1 MASRR
6 LWWTRGRKA
15 VASVTAIAIAV
26 GVPLGAAILHRGFP
40 MTDVEVQTRDVWV
53 TNGDDI
59 LAGRLNRQIEELDSS
74 VAAATPALDVVQN
87 GTAVF
92 VFDTTAGSLERVDP
106 AFIRLTERVDLPNDA
121 VVRLGGTT
129 LAILDEEKGS
139 LWLVDVASALDFD
152 PIDEP
157 VLELGRDAQIA
168 VSPQGTVFASSP
180 TDTSLFTISG
190 FGAKPVKTAF
200 PVSGQHQLTAVGDTA
215 VALDTDN
222 NAIVRADGSTTE
234 LGAEIGLQLQQS
246 GADSGYALVATGD
259 SLLRV
264 PLGGG
269 AVEVGVTTL
278 PSPISDPDGVS
289 APVFLDGCAH
299 GAWGD
304 AQQYMLWCDGAQPQT
319 APIEQP
325 TKGSKLEFRV
335 NRSVIAL
342 NNLDNGNVWLV
353 DNEMRLVE
361 NWDEV
366 TPPLEEETEEG
377 DEKSSTQSFEDTLAE
392 RTDTNRPPVAK
403 DDEFGARAG
412 RTTILPVIEND
423 SDPDGDVLAVSST
436 STVDPSVGVLDLI
449 DGGRALQFTPNPGAS
464 NASFRYTISDGRGGI
479 AESSVSVRV
488 VPAGQNSAPV
498 AKRTTSVG
506 LEVGSSLTYN
516 VLTDWIDP
524 DGDDITL
531 VGASPVS
538 GDEVRYTPDG
548 VITFQSK
555 TAELGEK
562 EVRLTVSDGIAEAT
576 GTFIVDIAA
585 PGSLTPIGTPD
596 FAETFV
602 NETVSVSPLL
612 NDISPSG
619 AQLALVGVDE
629 APTNLQVTPKLEKE
643 SITFSSSVAGTYYV
657 IYSLSAGPATSIGII
672 RIDVKADPEVPLGP
686 IAVKDTAYLRPG
698 EPTVIKVL
706 ANDVSPSGLVLAVQ
720 GADTTSTNGALSVE
734 VLNNTVIRVTSSAA
748 LTEQTQ
754 FTYTVSDG
762 VLTALAGV
770 TIVPVAPITNRQPPV
785 ALDDDVR
792 VRAGDFVSVDVLAN
806 DYHPDDAQVLLQP
819 ELADVTQLGDGI
831 AFINDQRVRFQ
842 APTEPGVHSVIYRIA
857 DQFGES
863 ATATV
868 TFTVLERDEESNQP
882 PVPELQIARVFAG
895 STVTI
900 RIPLD
905 EIDPDGDSVVVTA
918 ITTQPTMG
926 VLDKQTPSSVE
937 YTAGVGAGGTDVF
950 TYEVQDTFG
959 SKAIGT
965 IKVGV
970 IPLPPVSDP
979 PNAVDDSVE
988 IKPGRTASVAVLA
1001 NDSDPSGYTLEV
1013 TPRLPEVD
1021 KGITAEV
1028 VDHKVVIVAPS
1039 TEGTFT
1045 VRYAIDNGHG
1055 GVASAFVQVRVTK
1068 DAKPVYPTAFDYYV
1082 PLSDVIA
1089 GDGEVVVSLD
1099 ELVSNPGGRDDELV
1113 ISLSG
1118 TNAELGVVDQD
1129 ENAII
1134 VRAAELRSAIAY
1146 TVTNEI
1152 DGLSASAFIIVPPTV
1167 SANFA
1172 EPPFRDPAF
1181 PTPQIDMNG
1190 FGEWDLADFII
1201 VPSGN
1206 KAIITD
1212 KATLAATNGKAV
1224 WVDNDTIRF
1233 ESALDFRGAA
1243 SVSFEVTDGTDK
1255 DDVNGREASISLP
1268 ISVGNPDYTDTA
1280 PTFTKQEQSIEPEG
1294 KELVIDLRAST
1305 SHPNAGLIAGMQ
1317 YTGLRGATDD
1327 ITGTIS
1333 GGNLIVSSPFGTPS
1347 GRKATFEFTL
1357 EFEDFTVPGSVTV
1370 TTIASTKPLAQAV
1383 QDEDLGRRGV
1393 AQASYNVLDNDYNP
1407 FASDGKDL
1415 QVLEAQ
1421 IENQAASGAS
1431 LDWDADGTVQVTPGP
1446 TFIGAISVVYTVGDA
1461 TKDATREV
1469 QGRYI
1474 LTVRDA
1480 PDKISPTP
1488 VATPGDLQA
1497 NVTWTTPAT
1506 NGEPITGY
1514 TVTWTPAHGVGGGTA
1529 SLPASAASHTVTGLT
1544 NGTDYTFRVTATNL
1558 MGTSTIS
1565 DPSLPARPKGKA
1577 TAPTT
1582 ASATPSTDGSG
1593 RISMSWAGA
1602 GANGGSITGYD
1613 WTVRQGATVVDSG
1626 HTASTGATSTINTLV
1641 VGQPYTFSVVAN
1653 ATGGDSDPSASSAP
1667 VASSPG
1673 KPTVALSAPYGEGD
1687 YRFNGSY
1694 GAAPAFGVAPGAV
1707 SYTWTLSG
1715 GLGSGNQAAPYS
1727 WTSGAAS
1734 ANASRTLQ
1742 VTATVGST
1750 SNSASASATAPGSP
1764 TPRWYATA
1772 NNSCQKYSNGSS
1784 GSTSQSPCP
1793 LGYVNGQVQFQC
1805 HVQWGTFDWYLI
1817 AGTDKI
1823 LRDFTLSG
1831 WSHQNTGLTLPP
1843 DC

>member
-1 MASRR
+1 MGVR
-6 LWWTRGRKA
+6 WWTRGRKA

-26 GVPLGAAILHRGFP
+26 GVPLGAAILHHGFP
-40 MTDVEVQTRDVWV
+40 VTDVQLQTKDVWV

-59 LAGRLNRQIEELDSS
+59 LAGRLNRQIEELDAS

-92 VFDTTAGSLERVDP
+92 LFDTTAGTLERVDP
-106 AFIRLTERVDLPNDA
+106 AFTRLTERVDLPNDA

-152 PIDEP
+152 PVDEP
-157 VLELGRDAQIA
+157 VLELGRDAQVA
-168 VSPQGTVFASSP
+168 VSPSGTVFATSP
-180 TDTSLFTISG
+180 STTSLFTIASV
-190 FGAKPVKTAF
+190 GAKPVKTAF
-200 PVSGQHQLTAVGDTA
+200 PVAGEHQLAAVGETA
-215 VALDTDN
+215 VALDVDN
-222 NAIVRADGSTTE
+222 NAIVRADGSTTD
-234 LGAEIGLQLQQS
+234 LGDDTGLRLQQS
-246 GADSGYALVATGD
+246 GAESGSALVATGD
-259 SLLRV
+259 SLLRI
-264 PLGGG
+264 PLSGG
-269 AVEVGVTTL
+269 AIETGATTI
-278 PSPISDPDGVS
+278 PSPIGDPDGVS

-299 GAWGD
+299 GAWGG
-304 AQQYMLWCDGAQPQT
+304 AQQYMLWCDGSEPQT
-319 APIEQP
+319 SAIEQP
-325 TKGSKLEFRV
+325 TKGSRLEFRV
-335 NRSVIAL
+335 NKSVIAL

-366 TPPLEEETEEG
+366 TPPLEDETEEG

-403 DDEFGARAG
+403 DDDFGARSG

-436 STVDPSVGVLDLI
+436 SDVDPSQGILDLI
-449 DGGRALQFTPNPGAS
+449 DGGRALQFTPAPGAS

-479 AESSVSVRV
+479 AETTVSVRV
-488 VPAGQNSAPV
+488 VPSTQNAAPV
-498 AKRTTSVG
+498 EKRTTSVG
-506 LEVGSSLTYN
+506 LEVGSTLTYN

-524 DGDDITL
+524 DGDDLTL

-548 VITFQSK
+548 VITFQSR

-562 EVRLTVSDGIAEAT
+562 EVRLTVSDGIVEST

-629 APTNLQVTPKLEKE
+629 APTNLQVTPKLAKE

-657 IYSLSAGPATSIGII
+657 IYSLSAGPATSIGLI
-672 RIDVKADPEVPLGP
+672 RIDVKADPDAPLAP

-698 EPTVIKVL
+698 EPTVIRVL

-720 GADTTSTNGALSVE
+720 GIDTESTNGALSVE

-806 DYHPDDAQVLLQP
+806 DYHPDDSQVLLQP
-819 ELADVTQLGDGI
+819 ELADVSQLGEGI
-831 AFINDQRVRFQ
+831 AFVNDQRVRFQ
-842 APTEPGVHSVIYRIA
+842 APTKPGVHSVIYRIA

-895 STVTI
+895 ATVTI
-900 RIPLD
+900 MVPLD

-918 ITTQPTMG
+918 IASPPTMG
-926 VLDKQTPSSVE
+926 QLGELTPNSVQ
-937 YTAGVGAGGTDVF
+937 YTARADAGGTDVF

-959 SKAIGT
+959 EKAIGT

-1001 NDSDPSGYTLEV
+1001 NDSDPSGFDLKV
-1013 TPRLPEVD
+1013 SPVLPEVD

-1028 VDHKVVIVAPS
+1028 DDNKVVIEAPEV
-1039 TEGTFT
+1039 EGTFT
-1045 VRYAIDNGHG
+1045 VRYSIDNSHG
-1055 GVASAFVQVRVTK
+1055 GVDTAFVQVRVTK
-1068 DAKPVYPTAFDYYV
+1068 DAKPVYPTAADYYV
-1082 PLSDVIA
+1082 PLADIIS

-1099 ELVSNPGGRDDELV
+1099 GLVSNPAGRDDELV

-1118 TNAELGVVDQD
+1118 PNAELGVIDRDTQS
-1129 ENAII
+1129 IT
-1134 VRAAELRSAIAY
+1134 VRASELRSAIAY

-1152 DGLSASAFIIVPPTV
+1152 DGLSASAFIVVPPEV
-1167 SANFA
+1167 SGNHA
-1172 EPPFRDPAF
+1172 EPPFLDPEF
-1181 PTPQIDMNG
+1181 PAPQIDMNG
-1190 FGEWDLADFII
+1190 SGEWDLADFII

-1206 KAIITD
+1206 PAIITD
-1212 KATLAATNGKAV
+1212 KATLSASNGKAV
-1224 WVDNDTIRF
+1224 WVDKDTIGF
-1233 ESALDFRGAA
+1233 EGALDYRGPA
-1243 SVSFEVTDGTDK
+1243 SVSFQVTDGTDK
-1255 DDVNGREASISLP
+1255 DDVNGLTASITLP
-1268 ISVGNPDYTDTA
+1268 IAVGNPDFTDTP
-1280 PTFTKQEQSIEPEG
+1280 PTFTKQNVTIEPEG

-1305 SHPNAGLIAGMQ
+1305 SHPNPALIGKFS
-1317 YTGLRGATDD
+1317 YTGLTGSTDD

-1333 GGNLIVSSPFGTPS
+1333 GGDLVVTAPFGTPS
-1347 GRKATFEFTL
+1347 GRKATFEFTV
-1357 EFEDFTVPGSVTV
+1357 EFEDFSIPGSVTV
-1370 TTIASTKPLAQAV
+1370 TSISSSKPLPQAV

-1407 FASDGKDL
+1407 FAGDGQPL
-1415 QVLEAQ
+1415 RVLDAE
-1421 IENQAASGAS
+1421 IENQAASGAN
-1431 LDWDADGTVQVTPGP
+1431 LDWDVDGTVQVTPGP
-1446 TFIGAISVVYTVGDA
+1446 TFIGAISVVYTIGDA

-1480 PDKISPTP
+1480 PDKVSPAP

-1558 MGTSTIS
+1558 MGTSTVS

-1582 ASATPSTDGSG
+1582 ATATPSTDGSG
-1593 RISMSWAGA
+1593 RITMSWAGA
-1602 GANGGSITGYD
+1602 GANGGAITGYD
-1613 WTVRQGATVVDSG
+1613 WAVRQGATVVDSG
-1626 HTASTGATSTINTLV
+1626 HAATTTATSTASTLV
-1641 VGQPYTFSVVAN
+1641 VGQSYTFTVIAN
-1653 ATGGDSDPSASSAP
+1653 ATGGDSDPSAASNS

-1694 GAAPAFGVAPGAV
+1694 GAAVAFGVPASSV
-1707 SYTWTLSG
+1707 TYSWTLSG
-1715 GLGSGNQAAPYS
+1715 GLGSGSQPAPYS

-1734 ANASRTLQ
+1734 ANANRTLT
-1742 VTATVGST
+1742 VTASVGTT

-1764 TPRWYATA
+1764 SPRWYATA
-1772 NNSCQKYSNGSS
+1772 SNSCQKYSNGSS

-1793 LGYVNGQVQFQC
+1793 LGYVNGSVQFQC
-1805 HVQWGTFDWYLI
+1805 HVQWGTYDWYLI
-1817 AGTDKI
+1817 AGTDRI

-1831 WSHQNTGLTLPP
+1831 WSHQNTGLSLPP